1 MFWVFGLMYFSV
13 GIAMT
18 LDPISRDTL
27 ARKYSYYTLTS
38 SRAIIGLFYPWA
50 KNSMRKRRITARTK
64 IALDSENTV
73 TFGPS
78 GRSKRHPIP
87 TRPPQFAHIDDA
99 EKVFHLMQQIQKET
113 S

>member
-1 MFWVFGLMYFSV
+1 MGRFQAFFLIFPCRAAVISANIERAISSGVRPPRSK
-13 GIAMT
+13 
-18 LDPISRDTL
+18 PIGAFNR
-27 ARKYSYYTLTS
+27 
-38 SRAIIGLFYPWA
+38 SRAPLFKP
-50 KNSMRKRRITARTK
+50 SLRKRRITARTK
-64 IALDSENTV
+64 IVLDPEHTV